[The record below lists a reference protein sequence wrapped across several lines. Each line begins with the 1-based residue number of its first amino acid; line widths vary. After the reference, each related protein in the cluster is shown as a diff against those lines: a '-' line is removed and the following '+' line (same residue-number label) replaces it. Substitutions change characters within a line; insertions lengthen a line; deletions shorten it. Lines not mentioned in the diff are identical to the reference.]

1 MNKNQ
6 HPQNMLL
13 ITTFWQDYETFKLM
27 PISSNCPFIEV
38 IYERHTE
45 MLIVLNK
52 HFKDNFHMVPKL
64 NDNGDAEPLKPGAQ
78 PRRNG
83 KPFKEKREKLQ
94 TYQDYFM
101 INKEEQKEFI
111 KMMAVNFEEFDYE
124 KFMVAPPQ
132 QDATNQSNIIVPEK
146 PGLVDQNGQPM
157 KAAAPKPQAKK
168 PPAKKK
174 ATPKKK

>member
-6 HPQNMLL
+6 HPLNMLL

-64 NDNGDAEPLKPGAQ
+64 NDNGDAEPLKPGSQ

-101 INKEEQKEFI
+101 INKEEQVAFI
-111 KMMAVNFEEFDYE
+111 KMMAANAEEFDYE
-124 KFMVAPPQ
+124 KFMTPPPQ
-132 QDATNQSNIIVPEK
+132 QGAPGSDNGIIMPEK
-146 PGLVDQNGQPM
+146 PGLVDANGQPM
-157 KAAAPKPQAKK
+157 KAAPKPKPTPKPKQKK
-168 PPAKKK
+168 KPAKK
-174 ATPKKK
+174 